1 MTKTNEVRDIFLE
14 YFKSKNH
21 EINSSSSLV
30 PANDPTLLFT
40 NAGMVQFKN
49 YFTGIE
55 TVNQKRIVTSQKC
68 VRAGGKH
75 NDLDN
80 VGYTHRHHTFFEML
94 GNFSFGDYF
103 KEGAIEF
110 AWELITRE
118 FKIPKDKLVV
128 TVFHEDD
135 EAFKIWKKV
144 SGLSDHKIIK
154 IDTHDN
160 FWSMGD
166 TGPCGPCSEIFYDHG
181 DHISGGLPG
190 SLDEDGDR
198 FVEIWNL
205 VFMQYDQ
212 KNNQERI
219 ELPNPSIDTGM
230 GLERMTAVLNST
242 HSNFDT
248 DIFQSIIHD
257 ISEIIKKK
265 PSEDIASYRVIADH
279 LRSTAFLIA
288 DGVLPSNEG
297 RGYVLRRICRR
308 ATRHAD
314 LIGYKE
320 PLLNQLLPSLIRV
333 MGDVYPEL
341 ENNKAL
347 IEKTLQYEETKFRE
361 TLGRGLK
368 ILNDELESHP
378 KSNSFSGETAF
389 KLYDTYGFPIDLT
402 EDLLR
407 AKNISIDIDT
417 FNKEMDKQKKQNKS
431 TWKGLSGSSNDE
443 FYFRILNK
451 YSSTTFMGYQSEE
464 ISAKILSIIMDDKEV
479 NKIEGGQSG
488 TIILDQTVFYAESG
502 GQISDIGEIISLQ
515 NNAKFIVTDVQKVA
529 SALYLHKGSLKKGS
543 ESINNGQ
550 SVNLH
555 INKNYRNKISRNHS
569 ATHLLHESLRLV
581 LGDHISQ
588 KGSLVNDLKLRFDF
602 SHQLPISDEDILKIE
617 KISNDIVMQNQAIET
632 KIMTTK
638 DALKTGARALFGEKY
653 GSEVRVVSMG
663 SNKDHKFSV
672 ELCGGTHANF
682 TGDIGPI
689 KIMAEQ
695 GVSSGVRRI
704 EAITG
709 QETIEYLSQQ
719 NTWMTQV
726 KELLNVQSNEIPKTV
741 DQLLKQKRAIEKEL
755 ESILQKDKF
764 QNITEGL
771 EENLI
776 GKIKLIYQDLE
787 NVSPKEL
794 RQILDDTKARNKN
807 AIIILIGGDNEKRMI
822 IVGVTDSQIKKYS
835 ANKIIQIISKFSD
848 IRGGGRDDMAQAGG
862 SVIAEKKI
870 LLAAIEKYIKDQ
882 G

>member
-135 EAFKIWKKV
+135 EAFKIWKKI

-181 DHISGGLPG
+181 DHISGGPPG

-212 KNNQERI
+212 KNNQDRI

-320 PLLNQLLPSLIRV
+320 PLLSQLLPSLIRV

-361 TLGRGLK
+361 TLSRGLK

-407 AKNISIDIDT
+407 AKNISIDINT
-417 FNKEMDKQKKQNKS
+417 FNKEMDKQKKQNKT

-443 FYFRILNK
+443 FYFRILDK

-479 NKIEGGQSG
+479 NKIEGEQSG

-502 GQISDIGEIISLQ
+502 GQISDIGEIISLD
-515 NNAKFIVTDVQKVA
+515 NNAKFIVTDVQKVG
-529 SALYLHKGSLKKGS
+529 SAIYLHKGSLKKGS

-555 INKNYRNKISRNHS
+555 INKNYRNKVSRNHS

-588 KGSLVNDLKLRFDF
+588 KGSLVNDSKLRFDF

-632 KIMTTK
+632 EIMTTK

-653 GSEVRVVSMG
+653 GSKVRVVSMG

-719 NTWMTQV
+719 NTWMNQV
-726 KELLNVQSNEIPKTV
+726 KELLNVQTNEIPKTV

-771 EENLI
+771 EEKLI
-776 GKIKLIYQDLE
+776 GNVKLIYQDLE
-787 NVSPKEL
+787 NVSAKEL

-862 SVIAEKKI
+862 SVIGEKKI

-882 G
+882 D

>member
-30 PANDPTLLFT
+30 PADDPTLLFT

-242 HSNFDT
+242 HSNFDI

-417 FNKEMDKQKKQNKS
+417 FNKEMDKQKKQNKT

-588 KGSLVNDLKLRFDF
+588 KGSLVNDSKLRFDF

-771 EENLI
+771 EENFI
-776 GKIKLIYQDLE
+776 GKVKLIYQDLE

>member
-242 HSNFDT
+242 HSNFDI

-361 TLGRGLK
+361 TLSRGLK

-776 GKIKLIYQDLE
+776 GKVKLIYQDLE

>member
-181 DHISGGLPG
+181 DHISGGPPG
-190 SLDEDGDR
+190 SPDEDGDR

-417 FNKEMDKQKKQNKS
+417 FNKEMDKQKKQNKT

-588 KGSLVNDLKLRFDF
+588 KGSLVNDSKLRFDF

-771 EENLI
+771 EENFI
-776 GKIKLIYQDLE
+776 GKVKLIYQDLE

>member
-242 HSNFDT
+242 HSNFDI

-543 ESINNGQ
+543 ESMNNGQ

>member
-1 MTKTNEVRDIFLE
+1 MTKTNEVRDTFLE

-55 TVNQKRIVTSQKC
+55 TVNKKRIVTSQKC

-166 TGPCGPCSEIFYDHG
+166 SGPCGPCSEIFYDHG
-181 DHISGGLPG
+181 DHISGGPPG

-248 DIFQSIIHD
+248 DIFQSIMHD

-361 TLGRGLK
+361 TLSRGLK

-389 KLYDTYGFPIDLT
+389 KLYDTYGFPVDLT

-417 FNKEMDKQKKQNKS
+417 FNKEMDKQKKQNKT

-515 NNAKFIVTDVQKVA
+515 NNAKFIVTDVQKVG

-588 KGSLVNDLKLRFDF
+588 KGSLVNDSKLRFDF

-709 QETIEYLSQQ
+709 QEAIEYLSQQ
-719 NTWMTQV
+719 NTWITQV

-776 GKIKLIYQDLE
+776 GKVKLIYQDLE

-807 AIIILIGGDNEKRMI
+807 AIIILIGGDNKKRMI

>member
-242 HSNFDT
+242 HSNFDI

>member
-242 HSNFDT
+242 HSNFDI

-588 KGSLVNDLKLRFDF
+588 KGSLVNDSKLRFDF

>member
-166 TGPCGPCSEIFYDHG
+166 TGPCGPRSEIFYDHG

-417 FNKEMDKQKKQNKS
+417 FNKEMDKQKKQNKT

-588 KGSLVNDLKLRFDF
+588 KGSLVNDSKLRFDF

-771 EENLI
+771 EENFI
-776 GKIKLIYQDLE
+776 GKVKLIYQDLE